1 MATTAI
7 NSTTMIDRL
16 YILSRTYEN
25 TMVFEPSIETIIV
38 QAENLESAKNKCLDK
53 FNEIFR
59 KEYEEDGLDP
69 YDYEPYDSFEELSC
83 NEFVEW
89 SISVVINQESELI
102 DFSGD
107 SKYYQES
114 FINKYPGIPL

>member
-25 TMVFEPSIETIIV
+25 TMVF
-38 QAENLESAKNKCLDK
+38 
-53 FNEIFR
+53 
-59 KEYEEDGLDP
+59 
-69 YDYEPYDSFEELSC
+69 EPYDSFEELSC

>member
-1 MATTAI
+1 MATAI
-7 NSTTMIDRL
+7 NPTPTIDRL
-16 YILSRTYEN
+16 YILSWEEEDN
-25 TMVFEPSIETIIV
+25 TVFESHIETSVV
-38 QAENLESAKNKCLDK
+38 QAKNLEEAKSKFLDK

-59 KEYEEDGLDP
+59 KEYEEDGFDP
-69 YDYEPYDSFEELSC
+69 YEPYDSFEELSC

-89 SISVVINQESELI
+89 SISVVINQKSETI

-114 FINKYPGIPL
+114 FINRYPGIEL

>member
-1 MATTAI
+1 MTATAI
-7 NSTTMIDRL
+7 NPTTIDRL
-16 YILSRTYEN
+16 YILSWEEEGN
-25 TMVFEPSIETIIV
+25 MVFQSPIETSVV
-38 QAENLESAKNKCLDK
+38 QAKNLEEAKYKFLDK
-53 FNEIFR
+53 FNELFR
-59 KEYEEDGLDP
+59 KEYEEDEFEDP
-69 YDYEPYDSFEELSC
+69 YEPYDSFVELSC

-114 FINKYPGIPL
+114 FMDKYPGIEL